1 KRANEDDNIQL
12 KQQVGMDICSIKEER
27 ICNYCKKKG
36 HIIKDCKK
44 LKWKNTQQSRNVDFN
59 ENFEDVGKTDMNKS
73 VSDKNELKL
82 KIRIANNDILA
93 LLDTGSTVNLVNS
106 KYASNIEKVKDINLK
121 SANGTTMKVLGKT
134 TLEFRYRDL
143 AFRDEFIITDDIRIP
158 MILGY
163 PFCREEKLFLEFN
176 EVIKIS
182 LAKERLRDAGLGEHR
197 IVTTCA
203 TPVAAHCYRRSI
215 QETKEIEKNC

>member
-1 KRANEDDNIQL
+1 MKRLAYKAGLPENVLVTFVLNGLPDDIGGFILMNVQGTLTWEYIYKACEGLDCSKRANEDDNIQL

-27 ICNYCKKKG
+27 ICNYCKKEG

-44 LKWKNTQQSRNVDFN
+44 LKWKNTQQSRNVDVN

-73 VSDKNELKL
+73 VGFYSNHVSVSDRNELKL

-106 KYASNIEKVKDINLK
+106 KYASNIEKVKGINLK

-134 TLEFRYRDL
+134 T
-143 AFRDEFIITDDIRIP
+143 
-158 MILGY
+158 
-163 PFCREEKLFLEFN
+163 
-176 EVIKIS
+176 
-182 LAKERLRDAGLGEHR
+182 
-197 IVTTCA
+197 
-203 TPVAAHCYRRSI
+203 
-215 QETKEIEKNC
+215 